1 MTMNTENRAAISSY
15 DKITKNADGS
25 ADLYF
30 GPKAPEGLEANWLDT
45 SASKGWF
52 VWFRFYAPTE
62 GFFNQSWQLPDFEEV
77 K

>member
-1 MTMNTENRAAISSY
+1 MTMNWANKAAISSY

-30 GPKAPEGLEANWLDT
+30 GPKAPAGLESNWVDT

-52 VWFRFYAPTE
+52 VWFRFYSPKGALLRQDM
-62 GFFNQSWQLPDFEEV
+62 GAAGL
-77 K
+77 